1 MEKVRVILADDQE
14 IFNTI
19 RADFL
24 KKIEYVEIL
33 GLAKDGQ
40 EEYDMI
46 KELKP
51 DLVITDNQ
59 MPFMNGVDVIE
70 KIKNDSSIIEKPSFV
85 IVSADGLYEYR
96 TKMEDYNILDI
107 INKSIGFEG
116 INNRIK
122 DSIDM
127 LME

>member
-1 MEKVRVILADDQE
+1 MEKVKVILADDQE

-24 KKIEYVEIL
+24 KKIDYVEIL

-51 DLVITDNQ
+51 DIVITDNQ
-59 MPFMNGVDVIE
+59 MPHMNGIDVIE
-70 KIKNDSSIIEKPSFV
+70 KVKNDNEIINKPCFV

-96 TKMEDYNILDI
+96 TKMDEYNILDI
-107 INKSIGFEG
+107 INKSIGFDG

-122 DSIDM
+122 ESIDM
-127 LME
+127 IRE

>member
-59 MPFMNGVDVIE
+59 MPYMNGIDVIE
-70 KIKNDSSIIEKPSFV
+70 RIKDDSSILNKPSFV

-96 TKMEDYNILDI
+96 TKMEEYNILDI
-107 INKSIGFEG
+107 INKSIGFDG
-116 INNRIK
+116 INNRII

>member
-1 MEKVRVILADDQE
+1 MEKVKVILANDQE

-24 KKIEYVEIL
+24 KKIDYVEIL

-51 DLVITDNQ
+51 DIVITDNQ
-59 MPFMNGVDVIE
+59 MPYMNGIDVIE
-70 KIKNDSSIIEKPSFV
+70 KVKNDNEIIDKPCFI

-96 TKMEDYNILDI
+96 TRMEEYNILDI
-107 INKSIGFEG
+107 VNKSIGIEG

-122 DSIDM
+122 ECINN
-127 LME
+127 LV

>member
-1 MEKVRVILADDQE
+1 MEKVKVILADDQE

-24 KKIEYVEIL
+24 KKIDYVEIL

-51 DLVITDNQ
+51 DIVITDNQ
-59 MPFMNGVDVIE
+59 MPYMNGIDVIE
-70 KIKNDSSIIEKPSFV
+70 KVKNDNEIIDKPCFI

-96 TKMEDYNILDI
+96 TRIEEYNILDI
-107 INKSIGFEG
+107 VNKSIGIEG

-122 DSIDM
+122 ECINN
-127 LME
+127 LV

>member
-1 MEKVRVILADDQE
+1 MEKVKVILADDQE

-24 KKIEYVEIL
+24 KKIDYVEIL

-51 DLVITDNQ
+51 DIVITDNQ
-59 MPFMNGVDVIE
+59 MPYMNGIDVIE
-70 KIKNDSSIIEKPSFV
+70 KVKNDNEIIDKPCFI

-96 TKMEDYNILDI
+96 TRMEEYNILDI
-107 INKSIGFEG
+107 VNKSIGIEG

-122 DSIDM
+122 ECINN
-127 LME
+127 LV

>member
-1 MEKVRVILADDQE
+1 MGKVKVILADDQE

-24 KKIEYVEIL
+24 KKIDYVEIL

-85 IVSADGLYEYR
+85 IVSADGLYEY
-96 TKMEDYNILDI
+96 
-107 INKSIGFEG
+107 
-116 INNRIK
+116 
-122 DSIDM
+122 
-127 LME
+127 

>member
-1 MEKVRVILADDQE
+1 MEKVKVILADDQE

-24 KKIEYVEIL
+24 KKIDYVEIL

-51 DLVITDNQ
+51 DIVITDNQ
-59 MPFMNGVDVIE
+59 MPYMNGIDVIE
-70 KIKNDSSIIEKPSFV
+70 KVKNDNEIIDKPCFI

-96 TKMEDYNILDI
+96 TRMEEYNILDI
-107 INKSIGFEG
+107 VNKSIGIEG

-122 DSIDM
+122 ERINN
-127 LME
+127 LV

>member
-1 MEKVRVILADDQE
+1 MEKVKVILADDQE

-24 KKIEYVEIL
+24 KKIDYVEIL

-51 DLVITDNQ
+51 NVVITDNQ
-59 MPFMNGVDVIE
+59 MPYMNGIDVIE
-70 KIKNDSSIIEKPSFV
+70 KVKNDNEIIDKPCFI

-96 TKMEDYNILDI
+96 TRMEEYNILDI
-107 INKSIGFEG
+107 VNKSIGIEG

-122 DSIDM
+122 ERINN
-127 LME
+127 LV